1 MMTNLDRMLAA
12 LRDRPPAPSL
22 DYLEPR
28 VWERI
33 EGGAVA
39 APARTAWRW
48 QAGVAALM
56 LTFGVYAGSAGAAR
70 NVEASPF
77 DVRAAFAPSTL
88 LEAGR

>member
-39 APARTAWRW
+39 APARTAW
-48 QAGVAALM
+48 
-56 LTFGVYAGSAGAAR
+56 
-70 NVEASPF
+70 PH
-77 DVRAAFAPSTL
+77 
-88 LEAGR
+88 